1 MKRAA
6 AGFGTGLF
14 FVLAPG
20 TVAGIV
26 PWWITRWRLEWV
38 GLWPL
43 AIGVIGAFLLLAG
56 IAVLADSFARFAIQ
70 GLGTPAPPLPT
81 THLVVS
87 GLYRYVRNPMY
98 VAVAA
103 VIFGQGLLFG
113 SLPLLTYGVFVCMA
127 FHLFVLTYEE
137 PSLRR
142 RFGAEYL
149 RFCAAVPRW
158 VPRRHPW
165 RADQV
170 DKA

>member
-1 MKRAA
+1 MSLQRRSLNNRSSSALPTAAKAEFPRMKRAA
-6 AGFGTGLF
+6 AGLGTGLF

-26 PWWITRWRLEWV
+26 PWWITRWRLEWI

-43 AIGVIGAFLLLAG
+43 AIRVIGAFLLLAG

-81 THLVVS
+81 QHLVVS

-103 VIFGQGLLFG
+103 AIFGQGLVFG
-113 SLPLLTYGVFVCMA
+113 SLPLLTYGVFVCVA
-127 FHLFVLTYEE
+127 FHLFVVSYEE
-137 PSLRR
+137 PSLRK
-142 RFGAEYL
+142 RFGAE
-149 RFCAAVPRW
+149 
-158 VPRRHPW
+158 
-165 RADQV
+165 
-170 DKA
+170 

>member
-6 AGFGTGLF
+6 AGLGTGLF

-43 AIGVIGAFLLLAG
+43 AIRVIGAFLLLAG
-56 IAVLADSFARFAIQ
+56 IAVLGDSFARFAIQ

-81 THLVVS
+81 QHLVVS

-113 SLPLLTYGVFVCMA
+113 SLPLLTYGAFVCVG
-127 FHLFVLTYEE
+127 FHLFVLSYEE

-149 RFCAAVPRW
+149 RFYAAVPRW
-158 VPRRHPW
+158 IPRRRPW

-170 DKA
+170 NKA